1 MSRPMA
7 QALSERF
14 GALDTGFG
22 QTETTLLVTFMGHA
36 EHRRALAS
44 EPELLGSC
52 GRPMSL
58 AAVSIV
64 DEDLRPLPPGDV
76 GELCVRSSYSMS
88 GYWQRDDATAEVMV
102 DGWLRTGDLAR
113 QDSQGYVYIVDRKRD
128 MVKTGGLNV
137 YPREV
142 ELVLAEHPA
151 VGEVAVI
158 GLPDSTWGENVGA
171 AIVLRRGAI
180 ATAEELIAHCVE
192 RLAGYKKP
200 RNIFFVDELPKNVTG
215 KILKRALRDDL
226 AGNPLP

>member
-1 MSRPMA
+1 M
-7 QALSERF
+7 
-14 GALDTGFG
+14 
-22 QTETTLLVTFMGHA
+22 
-36 EHRRALAS
+36 
-44 EPELLGSC
+44 
-52 GRPMSL
+52 
-58 AAVSIV
+58 
-64 DEDLRPLPPGDV
+64 
-76 GELCVRSSYSMS
+76 
-88 GYWQRDDATAEVMV
+88 
-102 DGWLRTGDLAR
+102 
-113 QDSQGYVYIVDRKRD
+113 YIVDRKRD

-171 AIVLRRGAI
+171 AIVLRRGAS
-180 ATAEELIAHCVE
+180 ATGEELIAHCVE

-226 AGNPLP
+226 AGDPVP